1 VAKLLRDRECRVLLL
16 EGKLGVG
23 VHPLVELLGPPQ
35 VTPGPGAQGVDEL
48 RDRLWC
54 GMGGGGGLGCRHPKT
69 SFLQRSAFS
78 RALLRCGTSDVA
90 VLPGASGSPGCTSAC
105 WGRAR
110 CPRRA

>member
-1 VAKLLRDRECRVLLL
+1 GRTLTVAEDGDDTVAADPDGHLAVEVAKLLRDRECRVLLL

-54 GMGGGGGLGCRHPKT
+54 GLGGGGGLGCRHAKT

-78 RALLRCGTSDVA
+78 RA
-90 VLPGASGSPGCTSAC
+90 
-105 WGRAR
+105 
-110 CPRRA
+110 